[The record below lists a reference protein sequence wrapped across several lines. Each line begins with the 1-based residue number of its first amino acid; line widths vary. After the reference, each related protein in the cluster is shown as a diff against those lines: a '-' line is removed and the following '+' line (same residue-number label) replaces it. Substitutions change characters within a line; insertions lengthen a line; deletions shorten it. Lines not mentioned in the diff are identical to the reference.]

1 MQDQTLVA
9 ALSKKVETLEKGL
22 EALAGAH
29 ADDNKLKS
37 TVAYLVRENQ
47 ELKKE
52 LQARALQVAQQ
63 DKDLHKLLGR
73 LAKLQQRQDE
83 SDCASP
89 RGARLLDLVSEITQ
103 SAEYEALSEFKSSAL
118 SAMEQQTLAELR
130 ERSHQVFVEFLIAKG
145 D

>member
-29 ADDNKLKS
+29 ADDSKLKN

-52 LQARALQVAQQ
+52 LQARALLLAQQ

-73 LAKLQQRQDE
+73 VAKLQQRQDE

-89 RGARLLDLVSEITQ
+89 RSTRLNDLVS
-103 SAEYEALSEFKSSAL
+103 
-118 SAMEQQTLAELR
+118 
-130 ERSHQVFVEFLIAKG
+130 
-145 D
+145 